1 MLRVQKNRLKG
12 KPEGSVV
19 RSRGMSAERGVGKL
33 TLFVFAVLAGIVIYG
48 ITQVGP
54 IFYSYL
60 ELQNQMQQAARVAS
74 VKNDEELRKLIAPH
88 IRDLQIPATIEDLVI
103 ERFEDYIYIGMS
115 YSETLT
121 IPIGEK
127 DIQIYTFQFNPYA
140 EEDL

>member
-1 MLRVQKNRLKG
+1 ML
-12 KPEGSVV
+12 KPQTHRYANDLS
-19 RSRGMSAERGVGKL
+19 RPAFLSRGTSAEHGVGKL

-48 ITQVGP
+48 LSQVGP

-121 IPIGEK
+121 IPLGEK